1 MSREQGAAP
10 SASAQHD
17 GPNGFVIPYSIA
29 MASGAPLGGIGTGYI
44 SLRPNG
50 AFYDWLIFNGG
61 EWSPQRPAGQTGA
74 EPRMGPQSL
83 QFFLRTKVSDAQTP
97 QLRRLSLQ
105 PDENNLYSLGYVQ
118 DIESTE
124 YDAWFP
130 MTSLHYKDST
140 LPVRVRSSAFSPFV
154 PGNARESGT
163 PGFHIVFTI
172 ENTSS
177 KKVEVSLLSVLDN
190 PVAWGLQDRQLHSSI
205 NQAGDTTTL
214 FQGTAA
220 QPEDK
225 TAIGSLC
232 LSVTGGEASW
242 ISGTFRQYMSTD
254 LCNWKSNRANH
265 GFMLLSALQTY
276 FKAGRLPDA
285 GGTEDPVRFF
295 TLTDAQ
301 IDGLSS
307 SEANNWLQRL
317 TGDALL
323 NQVLSDARSAD
334 PSLFQSASQVKDLL
348 KEISRNLHG
357 DLAGRHSAGTDWG
370 TGALASAIE
379 LAPGESQEFRFTL
392 SWHFPH
398 HFSHYGQDM
407 GHMYSNWFSDAREVN
422 NHMVRNYSSHRE
434 QTELFAR
441 TLADTSLG
449 DPMAF
454 AWSSH
459 LGTAITNTWWVKNGG
474 YAIWEGLGCCGL
486 STMDTEYN
494 GSFSQIALFPDLKMG
509 QMRHMLEFQ
518 NAKGQVPHTY
528 SGDFDHMDEQGWD
541 RVDMNPQFVMMV
553 YRDYLWTG
561 DKSYIESMWPH
572 VPKAM
577 SFTGTLDGDGDGLP
591 DHDCSFQTYD
601 QWGMRGSPSYISSL
615 WIGALKAAIQLAN
628 AMDQAGMAAQ
638 WQAILSRA
646 SASFDKLLFNGSY
659 YSLWVD
665 GKERDETRMS
675 DQISGEWFGHLIGL
689 PSTISAQNMAAAVD
703 SIWKYNFSAET
714 GLRNAT
720 VPDDKRYFLMLDNLQ
735 AGGVWSGIEYAFAS
749 YLMDHDRY
757 QDGADIVSAVHRR
770 YLRAGMPWNHVE
782 CGNHYSRPMSSWAT
796 LLAATGFKPNLPA
809 ETLTLTPGAPGDFH
823 APWATAFGF
832 GSIER
837 KGNALS
843 VLCRSGKLSFKTLKV
858 PAKGIRGLLALD
870 GSPLQATPSPDGPL
884 MRIDLSRALE
894 ISAGQSITIT

>member
-1 MSREQGAAP
+1 MSHEHGAAL
-10 SASAQHD
+10 SAFAEHGSS
-17 GPNGFVIPYSIA
+17 NGFVIPYSIA

-61 EWSPQRPAGQTGA
+61 EWAPERPASQTGV
-74 EPRMGPQSL
+74 EPKMGPQSL
-83 QFFLRTKVSDAQTP
+83 QFFVRAKVSDAPIP

-105 PDENNLYSLGYVQ
+105 PEENNLYSLGYVQ
-118 DIESTE
+118 DVESTE
-124 YDAWFP
+124 YDAWYP
-130 MTSLHYKDST
+130 MTGIQYKDST
-140 LPVRVRSSAFSPFV
+140 LPVNVKSVAFSPFI

-163 PGFHIVFTI
+163 PGFHIVFTV
-172 ENTSS
+172 ENHSA

-190 PVAWGLQDRQLHSSI
+190 PLAWGQQDRQLHSSI
-205 NQAGDTTTL
+205 EHEGDS
-214 FQGTAA
+214 TAVFLRTQA
-220 QPEDK
+220 QPENK
-225 TAIGSLC
+225 AAIGSMC
-232 LSVTGGEASW
+232 FSVTGGEASW

-254 LCNWKSNRANH
+254 LCNWKSHRANH
-265 GFMLLSALQTY
+265 DFMLLSALQAY

-285 GGTEDPVRFF
+285 GGTEDPVHFF

-301 IDGLSS
+301 IDALTSS
-307 SEANNWLQRL
+307 DANNWLQRL
-317 TGDALL
+317 SGDALL

-334 PSLFQSASQVKDLL
+334 PSLFQSAAQVKDLL
-348 KEISRNLHG
+348 KEISRNLLG
-357 DLAGRHSAGTDWG
+357 DLAGKKGAGSDWG

-379 LAPGESQEFRFTL
+379 LTPGESKEIRFTL
-392 SWHFPH
+392 SWYFPH
-398 HFSHYGQDM
+398 HFSRYGQDM
-407 GHMYSNWFSDAREVN
+407 GHMYNNWFADAKEVN
-422 NHMVRNYSSHRE
+422 AFLARNYSAHRQ

-441 TLADTSLG
+441 TLAGTSLG
-449 DPMAF
+449 EPLAF

-459 LGTAITNTWWVKNGG
+459 LGTAITNTWWVKNGD

-494 GSFSQIALFPDLKMG
+494 GSFSQIALFPELKMG
-509 QMRHMLEFQ
+509 QMRHMLKFQ
-518 NAKGQVPHTY
+518 NEKGQVPHTY
-528 SGDFDHMDEQGWD
+528 NGDFDHMDESGWD

-561 DKSYIESMWPH
+561 DKSYVEFMWPH
-572 VPKAM
+572 VLKAM
-577 SFTGTLDGDGDGLP
+577 NFTGSLDADGDGLP

-615 WIGALKAAIQLAN
+615 WIGALKAGIQLAD
-628 AMDQAGMAAQ
+628 AMQQSSIAAQ
-638 WQAILSRA
+638 WQAVLSRA
-646 SASFDKLLFNGSY
+646 SVSFDKLLFNGSY

-665 GKERDETRMS
+665 GKQRDETRMS

-689 PSTISAQNMAAAVD
+689 PSTISEQNLKAAVD
-703 SIWKYNFSAET
+703 SIWKNNFSPET

-749 YLMDHDRY
+749 FLMDHDRY
-757 QDGADIVSAVHRR
+757 DDGQAIVSAVHRR

-796 LLAATGFKPNLPA
+796 LLGATGFKPHLPA
-809 ETLTLTPGAPGDFH
+809 ETLTLTPGSPGDFH
-823 APWATAFGF
+823 APWATASGF

-837 KGNALS
+837 KGEALS

-858 PAKGIRGLLALD
+858 RSEGIRGLITFD
-870 GSPLQATPSPDGPL
+870 GTLLQSTLSPDGAL
-884 MRIDLSRALE
+884 TNIVLSRALE
-894 ISAGQSITIT
+894 LSAGQTVTIR